1 MNSYENNEEQIKK
14 LERLEKVYNDDCKEN
29 KPSSIEEATKEP
41 PLKFLRKIA
50 AWLTILLWAV
60 SIFMLLTGTELTL
73 IMPAM
78 LMSLGFVCAVNI
90 PAFIAKK
97 KFGDVAV
104 CVFAAA
110 VCLIG
115 GVVMLIYSGAGY

>member
-41 PLKFLRKIA
+41 PLKFVRKVA
-50 AWLTILLWAV
+50 VWLTALLWAA
-60 SIFMLLTGTELTL
+60 SIVMLLSGTELTL
-73 IMPAM
+73 ILPAM
-78 LMSLGFVCAVNI
+78 VMSLGLVCAVNV
-90 PAFIAKK
+90 PAFIVKK
-97 KFGDVAV
+97 KIGDVIV
-104 CVFAAA
+104 CLFAAA

-115 GVVMLIYSGAGY
+115 GAVMLIYSSAGH